1 MKGSALIDEL
11 KRRISRENGGDPVSD
26 AALARALGVS
36 VPMLANWRGCTLTP
50 RQVANLMQRYAKS
63 AEHRFAATAVVPLVE
78 FLEIYRTESKQGA
91 RWELFSIKDDD
102 DEPHPYFEGLR
113 RKLESSHGIYI
124 FHDSRGRAIY
134 AGKAHKLSLWAEMN
148 NAFNRDRGEVQSIK
162 RVSHP
167 FRKVPYKAPD
177 HRQQISREVIPLH
190 EITAYASAYE
200 VPEALIGKFEAL
212 IVRSFA
218 NDLLNVRMENFNPL
232 AAAEA
237 AHPKRKATRSP
248 AR

>member
-1 MKGSALIDEL
+1 MKGSALLGEL
-11 KRRISRENGGDPVSD
+11 KRRIAREYGGGPVSD

-36 VPMLANWRGCTLTP
+36 VPMLANWRKCILTP
-50 RQVANLMQRYAKS
+50 RQVANLMQKYAKS
-63 AEHRFAATAVVPLVE
+63 AEARLASAAVVPLVE

-91 RWELFSIKDDD
+91 RWEMFSINGDDGK
-102 DEPHPYFEGLR
+102 PRPYFAGLR
-113 RKLESSHGIYI
+113 RKLEESHGIYV

-167 FRKVPYKAPD
+167 LRKVAYKLPD
-177 HRQQISREVIPLH
+177 RRQQITREVIPLH
-190 EITAYASAYE
+190 EIASYASAYE

-218 NDLLNVRMENFNPL
+218 NDLLNVRMENFDP
-232 AAAEA
+232 
-237 AHPKRKATRSP
+237 RGTS
-248 AR
+248 